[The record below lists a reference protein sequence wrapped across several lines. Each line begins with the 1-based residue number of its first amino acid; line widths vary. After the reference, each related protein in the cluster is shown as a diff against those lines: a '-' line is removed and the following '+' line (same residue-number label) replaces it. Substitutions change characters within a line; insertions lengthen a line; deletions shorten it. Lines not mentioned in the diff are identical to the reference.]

1 MADKFRDVEAAFE
14 ALRGRLRR
22 GEITSD
28 DYLSGLKQLRFRDD
42 QGRFWMIGLQSGQWY
57 YYNGRDWVQA
67 QPPSFAEKKAICIY
81 CGFENDLEAETC
93 GRCGGPAGGEEED
106 RVCPECGTRLDDPS
120 APCPACGESAA
131 PRPAPAE
138 DTTWPTPPS
147 LERPRERASGRDV
160 VVHSVGSLSFVLFG
174 GAVGVAAGLLAG
186 LLVGVTSLFPGF
198 VQGLP
203 SFFIEIQGKLW
214 GGLIF
219 AALGAVLGFLVFAL
233 GGLAVAVLINAALS
247 FTGGLRVRLKE
258 VPEEK
263 AEDDQVSRLVNRF

>member
-22 GEITSD
+22 GEITSK
-28 DYLSGLKQLRFRDD
+28 DYLADLKQLRFRDD
-42 QGRFWMIGLQSGQWY
+42 QGRFWMIGVQSGQWY
-57 YYNGRDWVQA
+57 YYNGRDWIQA
-67 QPPSFAEKKAICIY
+67 HPPSLGEKKAICIY

-93 GRCGGPAGGEEED
+93 GRCGGPSGGEEAD
-106 RVCPECGTRLDDPS
+106 RVCPECGTRLDNPS
-120 APCPACGESAA
+120 EPCPECGES
-131 PRPAPAE
+131 PTSRPAQPE
-138 DTTWPTPPS
+138 DTTWPTPPPM
-147 LERPRERASGRDV
+147 EAPPAPAAGREV
-160 VVHSVGSLSFVLFG
+160 VIQSIGNFSFLLFG
-174 GAVGVAAGLLAG
+174 GALGVAAGILAG

-219 AALGAVLGFLVFAL
+219 TALGAVLGFLVFAL
-233 GGLAVAVLINAALS
+233 GGLAVAVFINAALS

-258 VPEEK
+258 APEKK
-263 AEDDQVSRLVNRF
+263 AEDELGKR